1 MSQYAAFITTQHLKD
16 NSPVISYV
24 EDMELRNF
32 IKIAQET
39 SIQKVLGTNLFTDIK
54 NKVILNTLNSDE
66 TNLMINFIQM
76 ATIWATIYEYALYSS
91 YKFTNKG
98 ITKQNSENSTSA
110 DMLDIQTIRDDARN
124 KAEYFKDRLS
134 KYLIA
139 NSNLFSTYLG
149 GTSDA
154 STIHPTYQNYFF
166 GIYTGKRKGSNCDGC
181 PDNGQNPDNWI
192 DLSGKY

>member
-1 MSQYAAFITTQHLKD
+1 MSQDAAFITTQHLKD
-16 NSPVISYV
+16 NSPIINYV
-24 EDMELRNF
+24 EDIELRNF

-39 SIQKVLGTNLFTDIK
+39 SIQKVLGTNLFNDLK
-54 NKVILNTLNSDE
+54 GKVLTNGLNGDE
-66 TNLMINFIQM
+66 TNLITNYIQM

-98 ITKQNSENSTSA
+98 ITKQNSENSINA
-110 DMLDIQTIRDDARN
+110 DLADIQTIRDDARN
-124 KAEYFKDRLS
+124 KMEYFKDRLS

-139 NSNLFSTYLG
+139 NSDLFSLYLG

-154 STIHPTYQNYFF
+154 STIAPSYQNYFF
-166 GIYTGKRKGSNCDGC
+166 GIYTGNGKKKCNRC
-181 PDNGQNPDNWI
+181 PGPDNPDNWI